1 MKSLTIHV
9 KNLQY
14 LVSEIYKVSKVKNDI
29 FVDNIF
35 TFQGNSNY
43 NLGSGIHLASR
54 NVRTH
59 SVHPHPFCRWRGGI
73 ETPNKFSKMGLDRIS
88 VSRGGCWESG
98 FHEKSVYRGEFPK
111 KEGLGQFADSR
122 REGGL
127 TKKKGWCFWV
137 EGCYTNAHQA
147 TKLFETE
154 TVFNL
159 EAKIRLLL
167 PGKPKGASSM
177 QVF

>member
-1 MKSLTIHV
+1 MQVKSLTIHV

-43 NLGSGIHLASR
+43 NLRSGIHLASR

-111 KEGLGQFADSR
+111 KRGAWTICRFKAG
-122 REGGL
+122 GGL
-127 TKKKGWCFWV
+127 DKK
-137 EGCYTNAHQA
+137 EGV
-147 TKLFETE
+147 
-154 TVFNL
+154 VFL
-159 EAKIRLLL
+159 SGGFLH
-167 PGKPKGASSM
+167 
-177 QVF
+177 